1 MKRLAIII
9 AAAIA
14 ALLASPDSLARDPKR
29 TSADVRRER
38 QEATKRINQTKKQI
52 EDNKKKIRGRV
63 NELNLVESDIEKTNR
78 EITALRR
85 SIEATNNRIDL
96 VEDTIRAISADID
109 RLKESLA
116 QSAREARSMRQSM
129 TATAMIFSASTFK
142 QAVKRTGYM
151 RQLDKSRAAKGN
163 DLKDNI
169 ALLGQKR
176 DTLNALRQNQQAQM
190 ASLARK
196 QEDLESKHRKME
208 NIVAELKRNGN
219 ALQKELKERQSK
231 LDKLSQ
237 ELDRIIA
244 EEQRRAEEERRKLEA
259 QNKDKAEKP
268 GKPGTPAGTADKLP
282 TSTFAKNKG
291 SLMMPVAGSC
301 RIVSKFGRSTH
312 SNLSK
317 VTVNNTG
324 IDIEAQKGAMARAV
338 FPGTVSS
345 IFNLDGFHS
354 IVMLRHGEY
363 LTIYAN
369 VVDLSV
375 RKGDSVKAGQNLG
388 LIYSDPDDG
397 DRTLLHFEVRH
408 EREKLDPLDWLAH

>member
-9 AAAIA
+9 TAIVALIA
-14 ALLASPDSLARDPKR
+14 APVAPARNAKR

-38 QEATKRINQTKKQI
+38 QETAKRIDQTKKQI

-63 NELNLVESDIEKTNR
+63 NELNLVESDIDKTNR
-78 EITALRR
+78 EIATMRR
-85 SIEATNNRIDL
+85 SIEATNNKIDL
-96 VEDTIRAISADID
+96 VEDTIRAINADIE

-129 TATAMIFSASTFK
+129 TATAMIFSAPTFK

-151 RQLDKSRAAKGN
+151 RQLDKSRAAKGKN
-163 DLKDNI
+163 LKDNI
-169 ALLGQKR
+169 AILGQKR
-176 DTLNALRQNQQAQM
+176 DTLTRLRQSQQEQM
-190 ASLARK
+190 AALGKKQESLASK
-196 QEDLESKHRKME
+196 QRKME
-208 NIVAELKRNGN
+208 NIVAELKRSGN

-231 LDKLSQ
+231 LDRLSQ

-244 EEQRRAEEERRKLEA
+244 EEQRRAEEERRRLEA
-259 QNKDKAEKP
+259 QNKAKTEKP
-268 GKPGTPAGTADKLP
+268 KIPEAGAERQP
-282 TSTFAKNKG
+282 SSTFAKSKG
-291 SLMMPVAGSC
+291 LLMMPVAGSC

-369 VVDLSV
+369 VVDLTV
-375 RKGDSVKAGQNLG
+375 RKGDTVKAGQNLG
-388 LIYSDPDDG
+388 RIYSDPDDG

-408 EREKLDPLDWLAH
+408 EREKLDPLEWLAH